1 MHPASSVLWP
11 VLLAALLPFAA
22 STWEKQLEPK
32 LFIEE
37 YPHQLV
43 RVFPADNVTASPG
56 EYLRLLLLDG
66 DYVLVGGRNYLY
78 NLSVHTLDQVGN
90 ISWPASS
97 SSNPACAEHLAQSAA
112 GDLNCAN
119 FIRVARHLSPQSLLV
134 CGTNSYSPR
143 CREYKYDSVQRN
155 YSWKT
160 DVDGQAICPQ
170 DRNSSAAVLFVNN
183 RQIAGLSARTSAP
196 KTPAVLAA
204 RPLTTKPEDPT
215 QLGADAEFVGAFAFD
230 EHAYF
235 FLTESAPEKDS
246 CGPRTAATVMRV
258 CVSDPGGAPPH
269 DWMWTTLQKVR
280 LHCSLNGTRPFV
292 FTDVTTVSPIM
303 TRWNSAF
310 VFYALFRIQ
319 GSPFKGSAVCAFSV
333 DDLVAA
339 IKDGKPEREK
349 CPTQATIIT
358 NETQFLED
366 SSPLSRAEVRN
377 YLSEPMLAHVGFDY
391 HYTSLWIDPQ
401 VRTASGKRYDVF
413 FIGTSH
419 GHVIKAINVGQNSIS
434 TVVIEDIIV
443 FPGED
448 PVLELKIVRRPGLVT
463 LLVTTY
469 HELVSVPLDNCNWTV
484 RTCTQCVGLQDPYCA
499 WNKDTSKCES
509 LVDQPVPK
517 NSVQEVVSG
526 HSLEC
531 PDEFSKHLSNMKF
544 PHGSD
549 PWSIDNTASGTARG
563 GSHLYSAHTL
573 GFAITFCIMGSIVV
587 GFGVG
592 YWYRHNQRKDMAYF
606 NYR

>member
-1 MHPASSVLWP
+1 MRAASSILWSFT
-11 VLLAALLPFAA
+11 VAVALVPSTTA
-22 STWEKQLEPK
+22 TWERQLEPK

-43 RVFPADNVTASPG
+43 RVFPAHNISDAPG

-78 NLSVHTLDQVGN
+78 NLSVHTLDQAGN
-90 ISWPASS
+90 ISWTASA
-97 SSNPACAEHLAQSAA
+97 SSNPVCTDRAVPNDQ
-112 GDLNCAN
+112 NCAN
-119 FIRVARHLSPQSLLV
+119 FIRVARHLSSQSLLV
-134 CGTNSYSPR
+134 CGTNAYSPR
-143 CREYKYDSVQRN
+143 CREYKYDPAQRN
-155 YSWKT
+155 YTWKT
-160 DVDGQAICPQ
+160 DVDGQSICPL

-183 RQIAGLSARTSAP
+183 RQIAALSARTGVPRA
-196 KTPAVLAA
+196 PAVLEAK
-204 RPLTTKPEDPT
+204 PLRTRPEDAT
-215 QLGADAEFVGAFAFD
+215 QLAADAEFVGAFAFD
-230 EHAYF
+230 DHAYF
-235 FLTESAPEKDS
+235 FLTETAPEKDH
-246 CGPRTAATVMRV
+246 CGPRTAATVARV
-258 CVSDPGGAPPH
+258 CVNDPGGVPPH

-280 LHCSLNGTRPFV
+280 LHCSLNGTKPFV
-292 FTDVTTVSPIM
+292 FTDIAAVSPIM
-303 TRWNSAF
+303 TRWNKAF

-333 DDLVAA
+333 DDLIAS
-339 IKDGKPEREK
+339 INDGKPGREK
-349 CPTQATIIT
+349 CPTQPTVVK
-358 NETQFLED
+358 NETLFLQD
-366 SSPLSRAEVRN
+366 NSPLSQREVHN

-401 VRTASGKRYDVF
+401 VRTVSGKRYDVF

-448 PVLELKIVRRPGLVT
+448 PVLDLKIVRRPGVVT

-499 WNKDTSKCES
+499 WNKDTTKCES
-509 LVDQPVPK
+509 LVDQAVPK
-517 NSVQEVVSG
+517 NAVQEVVGG

-531 PDEFSKHLSNMKF
+531 PDEFSKHMNNMKF

-549 PWSIDNTASGTARG
+549 PWTIDNTASSGRATP
-563 GSHLYSAHTL
+563 HLYSAHTL
-573 GFAITFCIMGSIVV
+573 GFAITFCIMGSIVI
-587 GFGVG
+587 GFGIG

>member
-1 MHPASSVLWP
+1 MRIASSILWSF
-11 VLLAALLPFAA
+11 VVAAALVPSVTA
-22 STWEKQLEPK
+22 TWERQLEPK

-43 RVFPADNVTASPG
+43 RV
-56 EYLRLLLLDG
+56 
-66 DYVLVGGRNYLY
+66 NYLY
-78 NLSVHTLDQVGN
+78 NLSVHTLDQAGN
-90 ISWPASS
+90 ISWTASGS
-97 SSNPACAEHLAQSAA
+97 TNPVCTDQAVPNDQ
-112 GDLNCAN
+112 NCAN
-119 FIRVARHLSPQSLLV
+119 FIRVARHLSSQSLLV
-134 CGTNSYSPR
+134 CGTNAYSPR
-143 CREYKYDSVQRN
+143 CREYKYDPAQRN
-155 YSWKT
+155 YTWKT
-160 DVDGQAICPQ
+160 DVDGQSICPQ

-183 RQIAGLSARTSAP
+183 RQIAALSARAGVPTV
-196 KTPAVLAA
+196 PAVLEAK
-204 RPLTTKPEDPT
+204 PLRTRPEDAT
-215 QLGADAEFVGAFAFD
+215 QLAADAEFVGAFAFD
-230 EHAYF
+230 DHAYF
-235 FLTESAPEKDS
+235 FLTETAPEKDH
-246 CGPRTAATVMRV
+246 CGPRTAATVARV
-258 CVSDPGGAPPH
+258 CVNDPGGAPPH

-280 LHCSLNGTRPFV
+280 LHCSLNGTKPFV
-292 FTDVTTVSPIM
+292 FTDIAAVSPIM
-303 TRWNSAF
+303 TRWNKAF

-333 DDLVAA
+333 DDLIAS
-339 IKDGKPEREK
+339 INDGKPGREK
-349 CPTQATIIT
+349 CPTQPTVVG
-358 NETQFLED
+358 NETQFLQD
-366 SSPLSRAEVRN
+366 NSPLSRREVHN

-401 VRTASGKRYDVF
+401 VRTVSGKRYDVF

-448 PVLELKIVRRPGLVT
+448 PVLDLKIVRRPGVVT

-499 WNKDTSKCES
+499 WNKDTTKCES
-509 LVDQPVPK
+509 LVDQAVPK
-517 NSVQEVVSG
+517 NAVQEVVGG

-531 PDEFSKHLSNMKF
+531 PDEFSKHMNNM
-544 PHGSD
+544 
-549 PWSIDNTASGTARG
+549 N
-563 GSHLYSAHTL
+563 AHTL
-573 GFAITFCIMGSIVV
+573 GFAITFCIMGSIVI
-587 GFGVG
+587 GFGIG